1 MIRSIGEVHTELS
14 ARYAKQLVSHLGH
27 KVAVEEVAGDAEAR
41 RLVFAYGS
49 GVIRSEAGRLVMEA
63 EAADEEALAR
73 VQDVLSRHL
82 VKFGRRNELQVSWL
96 PSS

>member
-1 MIRSIGEVHTELS
+1 
-14 ARYAKQLVSHLGH
+14 
-27 KVAVEEVAGDAEAR
+27 
-41 RLVFAYGS
+41 
-49 GVIRSEAGRLVMEA
+49 MEA

-96 PSS
+96 PPS